1 MKENIINRNYEFK
14 QIEKS
19 FETVIAPWNH
29 IIVRLDGHKFSKFTK
44 KLRKPYDEILGKV
57 MVNTMV
63 ALVDK
68 FNANLGFTGSDEI
81 TLYFP
86 KPENE
91 KQTHPFAGRTQKM
104 ASLLSAFAT
113 KEFNAF
119 WEIETIHYKDYGWDL
134 KYLDTLISKRFE
146 AFFDA
151 RVYGVESL
159 KEVFDNFKWRNH
171 DVFRNAKTG
180 FAQAYC
186 SHKELQGK
194 TANEQIALTY
204 EKTDKSFGESPEWFK
219 YGTFCKKELY
229 MKETAS
235 GVVER
240 SRIRTWS
247 ELLEDYKSE
256 LFDKYINEEEFRSED
271 E

>member
-1 MKENIINRNYEFK
+1 LKEKIITKNNIFK
-14 QIEKS
+14 KQEKK
-19 FETVIAPWNH
+19 FETQIPNDYH
-29 IIVRLDGHKFSKFTK
+29 LIVRLDGHKFSKFTK
-44 KLRKPYDEILGKV
+44 GLKKPYDEILGKV

-63 ALVDK
+63 ALANK
-68 FNANLGFTGSDEI
+68 FNANLGYTGSDEI
-81 TLYFP
+81 TLYFL
-86 KPENE
+86 KCNA

-119 WEIETIHYKDYGWDL
+119 WEYEIEYYKNNENDL
-134 KYLDTLISKRFE
+134 KYLDTIVSKRFE

-151 RVYGVESL
+151 RVYGVETFE
-159 KEVFDNFKWRNH
+159 EVFENFKWRNH

-186 SHKELQGK
+186 SHKELLGK
-194 TANEQIALTY
+194 TANEQITLAY
-204 EKTDKSFGESPEWFK
+204 EKTGKSFGDSPKWFK

-229 MKETAS
+229 MKETNNGS
-235 GVVER
+235 VER

-247 ELLEDYKSE
+247 ELLEDYKPE
-256 LFDKYINEEEFRSED
+256 LFDKYINEEEFKIV
-271 E
+271 